1 MIHAPRYTLS
11 TISFAISFLLHQG
24 CISNNTTISRKING
38 DSAAYD
44 QIEEEAPFQQ
54 SMVGYMAE
62 LGQYMDDVYRF
73 WDSSSMQDVAIQR
86 LDQMLIIHDECIL
99 IYKDYLLS
107 REDEELSSEADKF
120 EKYLQKSKALTIKLR
135 EAIESGDP
143 DAVKEA
149 LDKLDRNR
157 RNAHSVFG

>member
-1 MIHAPRYTLS
+1 
-11 TISFAISFLLHQG
+11 
-24 CISNNTTISRKING
+24 
-38 DSAAYD
+38 
-44 QIEEEAPFQQ
+44 
-54 SMVGYMAE
+54 MAE